1 MAATEMSSTRP
12 RDSALSADGT
22 PLFARVRD
30 QLRSEILDGRFASGA
45 QLPSESELINRFGVS
60 RITVRRALSEL
71 QSAGLVST
79 VSGKGSFVSRP
90 SHARAHGPLV
100 GVLETIR
107 RRGHR
112 AHGRL
117 ISHRRV
123 AASAEIAQALGIVP
137 GTPVGA
143 VKVLRYCDDLPFVIG
158 TSWFDPALSARV
170 AAEDLS
176 ELDVTVVIEEVLG
189 LRIARTRVRVQAVVA
204 DRRTAGSLHC
214 LPGAA
219 ILRLHTTSYGFDG
232 RPVSHAVTDCRGDLM
247 DYRVTLHRAGDADDS
262 TADRVGA

>member
-1 MAATEMSSTRP
+1 MPAIRPHDPDPATH
-12 RDSALSADGT
+12 GT
-22 PLFARVRD
+22 PLFAKVRD
-30 QLRSEILDGRFASGA
+30 QLRAEILDGQLTSGA
-45 QLPSESELINRFGVS
+45 QLPSESELIARFGVS
-60 RITVRRALSEL
+60 RITVRRALAEL
-71 QSAGLVST
+71 QSAGLIST

-90 SHARAHGPLV
+90 NHARAHGPLV

-117 ISHRRV
+117 VSHRQV
-123 AASAEIAQALGIVP
+123 PASAEIAQALGIAP

-143 VKVLRYCDDLPFVIG
+143 VTVLRYCDDLPFVIG

-204 DRRTAGSLHC
+204 DARTARRLRC
-214 LPGAA
+214 EAGAA
-219 ILRLHTTSYGFDG
+219 ILRLRTTSYGFDG
-232 RPVSHAVTDCRGDLM
+232 QAVSYAITDCRGDLM
-247 DYRVTLHRAGDADDS
+247 DYRVTLHRAGGVDES
-262 TADRVGA
+262 TADRLGAREEN

>member
-1 MAATEMSSTRP
+1 MAANRHNDP
-12 RDSALSADGT
+12 APAADGT
-22 PLFARVRD
+22 PLFAWVRD
-30 QLRSEILDGRFASGA
+30 QLRAEILDGQLAPGG
-45 QLPSESELINRFGVS
+45 QLPSESELITRFGVS
-60 RITVRRALSEL
+60 RITVRRALAEL
-71 QSAGLVST
+71 QSAGLIST

-90 SHARAHGPLV
+90 NNARAHGPLV

-117 ISHRRV
+117 VSHRRV
-123 AASAEIAQALGIVP
+123 AASLEIAQALAIAP

-143 VKVLRYCDDLPFVIG
+143 VTVLRYRDDQPFVIG

-189 LRIARTRVRVQAVVA
+189 LRVARTRVRVEAVLA
-204 DRRTAGSLHC
+204 DARTARRLQC
-214 LPGAA
+214 EAGAA

-232 RPVSHAVTDCRGDLM
+232 RAISHAVTDCRGDLM
-247 DYRVTLHRAGDADDS
+247 DYRVTLHRAGRGDEALAGS
-262 TADRVGA
+262 PGDREED